1 MRQGFNRTVIAVF
14 AAVLVMAPGALAATP
29 EDIYKDL
36 ADNGRLDG
44 TYTQAELQAFLQN
57 ASVQGYGNPVLVTPV
72 VVTPPTTYPCVPPAN
87 VQPGQTLP
95 EGQKVCETPS
105 TVAAVAPATP
115 VAAATPEAG
124 VAGVSKTVVSKPAV
138 SKPAVTAAPQPTSGT
153 AGVQTPEQAPL
164 ARTASAGTLPFTG
177 AELGLFALVGAALL
191 LGGLALRASAR
202 QR

>member
-72 VVTPPTTYPCVPPAN
+72 VVTPPSYPCVPPAN
-87 VQPGQTLP
+87 IQPGQTLP

-105 TVAAVAPATP
+105 TVVEAAPATP
-115 VAAATPEAG
+115 ATPEAG
-124 VAGVSKTVVSKPAV
+124 VAGVSKTVVKKPVV
-138 SKPAVTAAPQPTSGT
+138 SKPAVKAKPQPATGT
-153 AGVQTPEQAPL
+153 AGVQTPAQAPL

-191 LGGLALRASAR
+191 LGGLLLRASAR

>member
-14 AAVLVMAPGALAATP
+14 AAALVIAPGALAATP

-105 TVAAVAPATP
+105 TVAAVAPA
-115 VAAATPEAG
+115 AAVTPEAG
-124 VAGVSKTVVSKPAV
+124 VAGASKTVVSKPAV
-138 SKPAVTAAPQPTSGT
+138 SRPAVTATPQPTSGT

-191 LGGLALRASAR
+191 LGGLLLRASAR

>member
-1 MRQGFNRTVIAVF
+1 MRQRLNRTVIAVF
-14 AAVLVMAPGALAATP
+14 AAVLMMAPGAFAATP

-72 VVTPPTTYPCVPPAN
+72 IVTPPVGTTTPVVTTTPP
-87 VQPGQTLP
+87 
-95 EGQKVCETPS
+95 
-105 TVAAVAPATP
+105 TVAVAPTP
-115 VAAATPEAG
+115 VVATPEAG
-124 VAGVSKTVVSKPAV
+124 VAGVSKTVVAAKPN
-138 SKPAVTAAPQPTSGT
+138 AAKPQPATGT

-191 LGGLALRASAR
+191 LGGFLLRASAR